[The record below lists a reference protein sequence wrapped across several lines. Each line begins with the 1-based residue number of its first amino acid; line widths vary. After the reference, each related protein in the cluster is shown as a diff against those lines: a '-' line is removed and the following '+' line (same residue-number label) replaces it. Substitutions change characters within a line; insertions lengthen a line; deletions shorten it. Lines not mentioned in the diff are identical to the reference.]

1 MAYKTKH
8 DQLKTE
14 ISILK
19 SDLNILSTALSDCRE
34 LCMAGIDNDI
44 NTNTVFRS
52 IVMLTLQAQRW
63 VDTENE

>member
-1 MAYKTKH
+1 MVDKTKH
-8 DQLKTE
+8 EELKAE

-19 SDLNILSTALSDCRE
+19 GDLNILSTALSDCRE

-44 NTNTVFRS
+44 NANTALRS